1 VTRSN
6 VDSDALEH
14 CRVAVSSQAAQFGAL
29 GDAFH
34 GGGTSHSGGT
44 DQSIFG
50 KLPSASA
57 LSGAVEGFNRTVD
70 GELHAAES
78 VLRKVER
85 ALDAVHRTVGDVEHA
100 NARGLTAS

>member
-1 VTRSN
+1 MTVSN

-29 GDAFH
+29 GDGF
-34 GGGTSHSGGT
+34 HSGGT

-85 ALDAVHRTVGDVEHA
+85 ALDAVHRTVGDVEHV